1 MWRQRCIRYLRFF
14 QWAQYATASWKYLT
28 EDILI
33 SQWGYLGDFN
43 AVIHIMNGERRR
55 GVSLLSVLAVSAAF
69 ITAIE
74 FLAGEYLNRYL
85 GMGIWSYE
93 EVPLNFDG
101 QICLPF
107 AFVWFGL
114 SYIGVLAD
122 NFIRR
127 HIFKEY
133 PVIVKRGKEKIP
145 AAVG

>member
-1 MWRQRCIRYLRFF
+1 
-14 QWAQYATASWKYLT
+14 
-28 EDILI
+28 
-33 SQWGYLGDFN
+33 
-43 AVIHIMNGERRR
+43 MNGERRR

-133 PVIVKRGKEKIP
+133 PVIVKRGKEKKYLRRLDKSTIICT
-145 AAVG
+145 AQYVKNN

>member
-14 QWAQYATASWKYLT
+14 QWAQYAMVSWKYLT
-28 EDILI
+28 GDILI
-33 SQWGYLGDFN
+33 SQWGCLGNFN
-43 AVIHIMNGERRR
+43 AGYPYHEWRAQAR
-55 GVSLLSVLAVSAAF
+55 VSLLSVLAVSAAF

-133 PVIVKRGKEKIP
+133 PVIVKRGKEKIS